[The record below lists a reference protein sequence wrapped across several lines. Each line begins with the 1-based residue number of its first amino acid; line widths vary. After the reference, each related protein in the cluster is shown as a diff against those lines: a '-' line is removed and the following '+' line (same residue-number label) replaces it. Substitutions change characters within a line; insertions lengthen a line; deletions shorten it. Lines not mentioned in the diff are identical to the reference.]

1 MAFAT
6 HLDPDRWGG
15 EFTTSCTDCGFELRR
30 DRDPA
35 AAERVVNR
43 PCQVCGTKPPRHRP
57 GPRTPSDD
65 LEHARTRIRSD
76 WQVRPARPGRDVREE
91 ADRAR

>member
-1 MAFAT
+1 MAFVT

-15 EFTTSCTDCGFELRR
+15 EFSVSCGNCGFELRR
-30 DRDPA
+30 NRDPA

-57 GPRTPSDD
+57 GPQSPTED
-65 LEHARTRIRSD
+65 LELA
-76 WQVRPARPGRDVREE
+76 
-91 ADRAR
+91 RARSQRSWRRGRPTPEEVDRGR

>member
-1 MAFAT
+1 MAFVT

-15 EFTTSCTDCGFELRR
+15 EFSVSCADCGFELRR

-43 PCQVCGTKPPRHRP
+43 PCQVCGTKQPRRRH
-57 GPRTPSDD
+57 GPHSPTDD
-65 LEHARTRIRSD
+65 LERDRIQRH
-76 WQVRPARPGRDVREE
+76 QRRLRPARDTREE